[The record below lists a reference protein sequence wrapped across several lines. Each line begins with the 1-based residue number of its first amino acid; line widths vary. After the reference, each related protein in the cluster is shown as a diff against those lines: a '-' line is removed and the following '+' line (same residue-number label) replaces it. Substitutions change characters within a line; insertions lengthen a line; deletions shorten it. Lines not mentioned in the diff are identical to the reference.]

1 MKKILSIVLTIML
14 IISVC
19 PLGLFSITANA
30 ATGNTTEFAGG
41 TGTED
46 DPYLISTKYHLDN
59 VRNYLS
65 SNFKMINDIEF
76 TETDFSEDGDFYN
89 YGVCFKPIGDLKN
102 AFTGNFNGN
111 NFKIKNL
118 QIHKKNSDYVGLFGY
133 ISEGNICNLH
143 LENATV
149 EGNNYVSGVCG
160 YNYYSDITNIH
171 LINANVKGNDY
182 VGGICGYLDSYMRAF
197 ASAAGVVQID
207 YCYTSGS
214 IIGCDNVGGI
224 CGYMAGSSYIYYSS
238 YNVTRIDKFKNI
250 SIKNCLNEMFVS
262 GTSNIGGISGYAI
275 SGGCTIDSCSNNGT
289 IISENKA
296 GGIIGYSEQDLQ
308 YYLYKVR
315 TGNTTGAYYDKYEY
329 YYYYPKIS
337 NCVNKGDITANQS
350 GGIIGS
356 SDYISTQASRYTK
369 LEIHNGVSNSY
380 NIGKLTG
387 DTVGGILPGEFRGQI
402 ENCFYLDTSASEYSN
417 SYGTSISAND
427 MKLID
432 TFNTWDFDTVWTMAG
447 DKDYKY
453 PELQCFTLRGDLS
466 FEGDVAYKGTV
477 IPDISAVENAYSE
490 LTYDWYVD
498 GELVH
503 TGESYTFAESDIGK
517 TVKLKAT
524 SSHPMSLGGVWS
536 KGKVVTKA
544 TQTQTPT
551 IPTLTGK
558 TDYSFEI
565 TTTDT
570 QEYSIDNE
578 NWQTGGKFEN
588 LDPNKEYTVYSRILE
603 NDLYLLGESTQVL
616 KVTTDRRAISGNV
629 KILGTAQYGQTIT
642 ADVSEIL
649 PTDATF
655 GYEWK
660 VSGNTV
666 GTESSYTITEND
678 IGKAIILVINGS
690 GNYTGTLSSK
700 PVSATKATSQ
710 KPNVPEIS
718 KVTNT
723 TVTLVEKS
731 GCEYSLDKLNWQ
743 DSPMFN
749 GLNAAESY
757 TFYQRTKETNT
768 VFASDCSDGV
778 SVTTLKN
785 TVNAPEKPT
794 AKTVTNVSITLTLI
808 DGYEYSMDG
817 VTWQTSN
824 VFGDLIPNTEYAF
837 YQRKAE
843 TEVDYSSEKSEIL
856 LVKTLKNSVLAPD
869 APTVEKA
876 TDNSVTLTE
885 IGGYEYSK
893 DGITW
898 QKSNVFSDLTVLTTY
913 NFYQRI
919 AETNTDYASPCS
931 KATSFK
937 VKYVSSKANAPTL
950 KTVTNNTIEV
960 EKTDGYVYSIDGKTW
975 SANNVFENLK
985 PHTVYYV
992 YARIIETDTH
1002 YAGEVSDALSV
1013 TTLKN
1018 TVNAPSAPTVSTKT
1032 CDSVTLVSDSNYEY
1046 SKDGIT
1052 WQVSNIFTNLSPNTE
1067 YTFYQRF
1074 AETDICYASDKS
1086 DGLKV
1091 TTLKMTLSAPSAPE
1105 VSSKTHTSV
1114 VLVAKSGYEYSKDGT
1129 TWQSSNVFDNLDV
1142 YTQYRFYQRIAE
1154 TDTTYASEAS
1164 SALTV
1169 TTLKKTAPAP
1179 KDITVL
1185 RTTATSV
1192 TLAKYTGYEYSK
1204 DGTVYQASNVFS
1216 GLNANTTYKF
1226 YQRIAETDDTYASE
1240 SSVCSVKTSAKSACS
1255 ISPTAPIVAST
1266 SNYSIT
1272 LINKDGYEYSKN
1284 GTTWQKSNVFTG
1296 LSANTSYTFY
1306 QRIAETDSELASA
1319 KSSGVTAKTLK
1330 TVSATTAATNYDRLR
1345 SHISSYGTTNDDGNK
1360 ELVFKESSS
1369 NNYVFYFSLENT
1381 SSGIKFTYLA
1391 NSSQSSKIMVWTYFT
1406 LSKTSK
1412 TSPAYTQTAY
1422 YVSGKA
1428 VDSVS
1433 TTTTFNRSTYYST
1446 KTFSLNKKG
1455 TYITAS
1461 DFSGNYSDSLKLLS
1475 TYWDNYIYSKLG
1487 FGLKGL
1493 GFISFS
1499 GSGSLVCD
1507 PLASYHIGTR
1517 ETKNAYNATCTTDG
1531 YTGDKYC
1538 SCCGEKISSG
1548 SVIKC
1553 SGSHTYSNS
1562 CDKDCNVCGEQRV
1575 VEHTYSNE
1583 CDTTCNI
1590 CGHTRTEI
1598 QHVFDNDCDDTC
1610 NICSHKRK
1618 APHNYDNRED
1628 LICNDC
1634 GYERPLY
1641 VVGDTNDDDT
1651 ITDAD
1656 AIYLLMHTFF
1666 PEDYPVNQECDF
1678 NGDGKVNDADAEY
1691 LLMYTF
1697 FPEEYP
1703 LH

>member
-1 MKKILSIVLTIML
+1 MTQQISKMGRRFFALLLSAVL
-14 IISVC
+14 
-19 PLGLFSITANA
+19 LFSVMPITANA
-30 ATGNTTEFAGG
+30 ATATGNTAEFAGG
-41 TGTED
+41 SGTVD

-59 VRNYLS
+59 VRFYPS
-65 SNFKMINDIEF
+65 AHFKMISDIEF
-76 TETDFSEDGDFYN
+76 AESDFAEEGDFYN
-89 YGVCFKPIGDLKN
+89 DALGWEPIGYTTDS
-102 AFTGNFNGN
+102 FTGVFDGGMHSISNLYFNRTE
-111 NFKIKNL
+111 
-118 QIHKKNSDYVGLFGY
+118 DYLGLFG
-133 ISEGNICNLH
+133 
-143 LENATV
+143 TV
-149 EGNNYVSGVCG
+149 EDEGQISNVVLYNVKFTGKNYVGGIAGRLISSTISNCYVNGEIKG
-160 YNYYSDITNIH
+160 ENRIGGIAGEILKTSDIFCCV
-171 LINANVKGNDY
+171 ANGKVNGTES
-182 VGGICGYLDSYMRAF
+182 VGGICGYVGPYVYSSTDMF
-197 ASAAGVVQID
+197 ASICE
-207 YCYTSGS
+207 CY
-214 IIGCDNVGGI
+214 
-224 CGYMAGSSYIYYSS
+224 
-238 YNVTRIDKFKNI
+238 NI
-250 SIKNCLNEMFVS
+250 ASVS
-262 GTSNIGGISGYAI
+262 GNNNIGGIIGKTYTQSAYKDYQQPYSGVWVIAWKSPKDVRI
-275 SGGCTIDSCSNNGT
+275 SDCYNNGIVT
-289 IISENKA
+289 CEN
-296 GGIIGYSEQDLQ
+296 
-308 YYLYKVR
+308 
-315 TGNTTGAYYDKYEY
+315 
-329 YYYYPKIS
+329 
-337 NCVNKGDITANQS
+337 
-350 GGIIGS
+350 GS
-356 SDYISTQASRYTK
+356 
-369 LEIHNGVSNSY
+369 
-380 NIGKLTG
+380 
-387 DTVGGILPGEFRGQI
+387 VGGIVGCIDAYDYLNGHKTIIINCYNCGLVVTTVSSNGAIFGNHFRYSI
-402 ENCFYLDTSASEYSN
+402 EDTYYLKGCISESN
-417 SYGTSISAND
+417 NNYGTEKTVNQ
-427 MKLID
+427 MK
-432 TFNTWDFDTVWTMAG
+432 TQSSFKNWDFDTVWTMAG
-447 DKDYKY
+447 DENYKY
-453 PELQCFTLRGDLS
+453 PELQCFTPQGELLLDGAT
-466 FEGDVAYKGTV
+466 AYNSKV
-477 IPDISAVENAYSE
+477 IPDISQLKNVYSE
-490 LTYDWYVD
+490 LTYDWYIDNEKVY
-498 GELVH
+498 
-503 TGESYTFAESDIGK
+503 TGESYTFSESDIGK

-524 SSHPMSLGGVWS
+524 SSHPMSLGSVWS
-536 KGKVVTKA
+536 EEKVVAKA
-544 TQTQTPT
+544 EQPETPT
-551 IPTLTGK
+551 VPTLTGK

-603 NDLYLLGESTQVL
+603 NDLYLLGDSTEVL

-642 ADVSEIL
+642 ADISEIL
-649 PTDATF
+649 PTDATLA
-655 GYEWK
+655 YEWK

-666 GTESSYTITEND
+666 GTESSYTVTEND
-678 IGKAIILVINGS
+678 IGKGIILVVS
-690 GNYTGTLSSK
+690 GIGDYTGIVSSVS
-700 PVSATKATSQ
+700 VSATKADSQ
-710 KPNVPEIS
+710 KPNTPETVDIS
-718 KVTNT
+718 NT
-723 TVTLVEKS
+723 TVTLVKKS

-743 DSPMFN
+743 DSPIFN
-749 GLNAAESY
+749 GLNAATKY
-757 TFYQRTKETNT
+757 TFYQRIKETNT
-768 VFASDCSDGV
+768 TFTSDCSEGLT
-778 SVTTLKN
+778 VTTLKN

-794 AKTVTNVSITLTLI
+794 AKNVTNTSVTLTLI

-817 VTWQTSN
+817 VVWQTSN
-824 VFGDLIPNTEYAF
+824 VFGDLAPNTEYVF

-843 TEVDYSSEKSEIL
+843 TDVDYASEKSECALIT
-856 LVKTLKNSVLAPD
+856 TLKNSVSTPA

-893 DGITW
+893 DGTTW

-913 NFYQRI
+913 NFYQRV

-931 KATSFK
+931 QATSFK
-937 VKYVSSKANAPTL
+937 VKYISSKANAPIL

-985 PHTVYYV
+985 PHTVYSV
-992 YARIIETDTH
+992 YARILETDTH

-1018 TVNAPSAPTVSTKT
+1018 TVNAPSAPVVSAKT

-1046 SKDGIT
+1046 SKDGEV
-1052 WQVSNIFTNLSPNTE
+1052 WQVSNVFTNLSPNSE
-1067 YTFYQRF
+1067 YTFYQRL

-1091 TTLKMTLSAPSAPE
+1091 ITLKMTVSAPSAPQ

-1114 VLVAKSGYEYSKDGT
+1114 VLVAESGYEYSKDGT

-1142 YTQYRFYQRIAE
+1142 YTQYNFYQRIAE

-1179 KDITVL
+1179 KDVTVL
-1185 RTTATSV
+1185 RITTTAV

-1226 YQRIAETDDTYASE
+1226 YQRIAETSNTYASAV
-1240 SSVCSVKTSAKSACS
+1240 SPAYSVKTSAKGACS
-1255 ISPTAPIVAST
+1255 ISPTSPIVAST
-1266 SNYSIT
+1266 SNYSVT
-1272 LINKDGYEYSKN
+1272 LVNKKGYEYSKN
-1284 GTTWQKSNVFTG
+1284 GTTWQKSNVFSG

-1306 QRIAETDSELASA
+1306 QRIAETDTELASA
-1319 KSSGVTAKTLK
+1319 KSSGVTVKTLK
-1330 TVSATTAATNYDRLR
+1330 TVSATTSATNYDKLR
-1345 SHISSYGTTNDDGNK
+1345 NYIASYGTTNKDGNK
-1360 ELVFKESSS
+1360 EIVFTQTS
-1369 NNYVFYFSLENT
+1369 NQYTFYYGLRNT
-1381 SSGIKFTYLA
+1381 SSGIEFICLVD
-1391 NSSQSSKIMVWTYFT
+1391 SSQTSKVAGQTYFT
-1406 LSKTSK
+1406 LTKNSKWLSVYTSMLYYLNGKCVDAASDTDKIDRSTHSASKTYS
-1412 TSPAYTQTAY
+1412 
-1422 YVSGKA
+1422 SGE
-1428 VDSVS
+1428 
-1433 TTTTFNRSTYYST
+1433 
-1446 KTFSLNKKG
+1446 KG
-1455 TYITAS
+1455 NIYISSS
-1461 DFSGNYSDSLKLLS
+1461 DFTKNYNNTLTLLCQV
-1475 TYWDNYIYSKLG
+1475 TDNYIYSKLG

-1493 GFISFS
+1493 GFVSYS
-1499 GSGSLVCD
+1499 GKGTAVCD
-1507 PLASYHIGTR
+1507 IPSAYHIGTT
-1517 ETKNAYNATCTTDG
+1517 ETRNAYNATCTTDG

-1553 SGSHTYSNS
+1553 SGSHKYSNS
-1562 CDKDCNVCGEQRV
+1562 CDKDCNVCGEERV

-1634 GYERPLY
+1634 GYERPPY
-1641 VVGDTNDDDT
+1641 IVGDVNDDDT

-1678 NGDGKVNDADAEY
+1678 NGDKKINDADAEY

>member
-1 MKKILSIVLTIML
+1 MTQQINKIGQRIFAILLSALL
-14 IISVC
+14 
-19 PLGLFSITANA
+19 LFSVMPITANA
-30 ATGNTTEFAGG
+30 VTGNTTEFAGG

-59 VRNYLS
+59 VRFYPS
-65 SNFKMINDIEF
+65 AHFKMISDIEF
-76 TETDFSEDGDFYN
+76 TESDFAEEGDFYN
-89 YGVCFKPIGDLKN
+89 DALGWEPIGYTTDS
-102 AFTGNFNGN
+102 FTGVFDGGMHSISNLYFNRTVD
-111 NFKIKNL
+111 KL
-118 QIHKKNSDYVGLFGY
+118 GLFGTVKDDAQ
-133 ISEGNICNLH
+133 ISNVVL
-143 LENATV
+143 
-149 EGNNYVSGVCG
+149 Y
-160 YNYYSDITNIH
+160 
-171 LINANVKGNDY
+171 NVKFIGKEYVGGIAGDLLNAEISNCYTNGEIHGYSSIGGIVGRMNYSTVISCNNNAEIIGDSY
-182 VGGICGYLDSYMRAF
+182 VGGICGEVKSEKYYDCK
-197 ASAAGVVQID
+197 ID
-207 YCYTSGS
+207 QCYNNATILGE
-214 IIGCDNVGGI
+214 GCV
-224 CGYMAGSSYIYYSS
+224 
-238 YNVTRIDKFKNI
+238 
-250 SIKNCLNEMFVS
+250 
-262 GTSNIGGISGYAI
+262 
-275 SGGCTIDSCSNNGT
+275 
-289 IISENKA
+289 
-296 GGIIGYSEQDLQ
+296 GGIIGCAFVYSGEEI
-308 YYLYKVR
+308 YVSNCYNRGYIKKS
-315 TGNTTGAYYDKYEY
+315 TDKYMNIGGVLGQSYAYESY
-329 YYYYPKIS
+329 IYLT
-337 NCVNKGDITANQS
+337 NC
-350 GGIIGS
+350 
-356 SDYISTQASRYTK
+356 
-369 LEIHNGVSNSY
+369 Y
-380 NIGKLTG
+380 NIGASSGYPVVAERYGSKLSLDGCYYLKDCALNTNG
-387 DTVGGILPGEFRGQI
+387 RGTEKTVNQ
-402 ENCFYLDTSASEYSN
+402 
-417 SYGTSISAND
+417 
-427 MKLID
+427 MK
-432 TFNTWDFDTVWTMAG
+432 TQSSFKNWDFDTVWTMGG
-447 DKDYKY
+447 DENYKY
-453 PELQCFTLRGDLS
+453 PELQCFTPQGELLLDGAT
-466 FEGDVAYKGTV
+466 AYNSTV
-477 IPDISAVENAYSE
+477 TPDISQLKNIYSE

-498 GELVH
+498 SELVH

-524 SSHPMSLGGVWS
+524 SSHPMSLGSVWS

-642 ADVSEIL
+642 ADISEIL
-649 PTDATF
+649 PTDATL

-666 GTESSYTITEND
+666 GTESSYTVTEND
-678 IGKAIILVINGS
+678 IGKAIVLVINGR
-690 GNYTGTLSSK
+690 GNYTGTLSST

-743 DSPMFN
+743 DSPIFN

-794 AKTVTNVSITLTLI
+794 AKTVTNVSVTLTLI

-817 VTWQTSN
+817 ATWQTSN
-824 VFGDLIPNTEYAF
+824 IFGDLMPNTEYAF

-885 IGGYEYSK
+885 ISGYEYSK

-975 SANNVFENLK
+975 NANNVFENLK
-985 PHTVYYV
+985 PHTVYSV
-992 YARIIETDTH
+992 YARILETDTH
-1002 YAGEVSDALSV
+1002 YAGEASDALSV

-1018 TVNAPSAPTVSTKT
+1018 TVNAPSAPTVSAKT

-1052 WQVSNIFTNLSPNTE
+1052 WQVSNVFTNLSPNTE

-1091 TTLKMTLSAPSAPE
+1091 TTLKMTVSAPSAPE

-1240 SSVCSVKTSAKSACS
+1240 SSVYSVKTSAKSACS

-1272 LINKDGYEYSKN
+1272 LVNKDGYEYSKN

-1345 SHISSYGTTNDDGNK
+1345 SHISSYGTKNDDGNK

-1391 NSSQSSKIMVWTYFT
+1391 NSSQSSKVMVWTHFT

-1412 TSPAYTQTAY
+1412 TLPAYTQTAY

-1428 VDSVS
+1428 VDSVA
-1433 TTTTFNRSTYYST
+1433 TTTSFDRSTYYST

-1507 PLASYHIGTR
+1507 PLASYHIGTT
-1517 ETKNAYNATCTTDG
+1517 ETRSAYKSTCTTDG

-1538 SCCGEKISSG
+1538 TCCGEKVSSG
-1548 SVIKC
+1548 SIIKC
-1553 SGSHTYSNS
+1553 SGSHKYSNS
-1562 CDKDCNVCGEQRV
+1562 CDKDCNVCGEERV

-1598 QHVFDNDCDDTC
+1598 QHVFDNNCDDTC

-1634 GYERPLY
+1634 GYERPPY
-1641 VVGDTNDDDT
+1641 IVGDTNDDDT

-1656 AIYLLMHTFF
+1656 AIYLLM
-1666 PEDYPVNQECDF
+1666 
-1678 NGDGKVNDADAEY
+1678 
-1691 LLMYTF
+1691 YTF

>member
-1 MKKILSIVLTIML
+1 MTQQINKIGQRIFAILLSALL
-14 IISVC
+14 
-19 PLGLFSITANA
+19 LFSVMPITANA
-30 ATGNTTEFAGG
+30 VTGNTTEFAGG

-76 TETDFSEDGDFYN
+76 TETDFSEEKDGDFYN
-89 YGVCFKPIGDLKN
+89 YGVCFKPIGDSKN

-118 QIHKKNSDYVGLFGY
+118 QIHKKNSDYVGLFGWVTGGKIY
-133 ISEGNICNLH
+133 NLH
-143 LENATV
+143 LV
-149 EGNNYVSGVCG
+149 
-160 YNYYSDITNIH
+160 
-171 LINANVKGNDY
+171 NANIEGKNY
-182 VGGICGYLDSYMRAF
+182 VGGICGHLYSPTVGSSSKVKTA
-197 ASAAGVVQID
+197 QID
-207 YCYTSGS
+207 FCYVSGN
-214 IIGCDNVGGI
+214 IIGYGSYIGGI
-224 CGYMAGSSYIYYSS
+224 CGFMKADTYSS
-238 YNVTRIDKFKNI
+238 YGGMGIGTRSYYAKAEITSCFNEAKVTGSD
-250 SIKNCLNEMFVS
+250 SV
-262 GTSNIGGISGYAI
+262 GGITAYAR
-275 SGGCTIDSCSNNGT
+275 SGGCTIEFCSNNGT
-289 IISENKA
+289 IVGESSA
-296 GGIIGYSEQDLQ
+296 GGIIGYCDGSSSS
-308 YYLYKVR
+308 YYSGSSY
-315 TGNTTGAYYDKYEY
+315 NYANIY
-329 YYYYPKIS
+329 
-337 NCVNKGDITANQS
+337 NCVNKGNINADKC
-350 GGIIGS
+350 GGIIGCV
-356 SDYISTQASRYTK
+356 SRNSGY
-369 LEIHNGVSNSY
+369 GGAYYSY
-380 NIGKLTG
+380 NIGNLTG
-387 DTVGGILPGEFRGQI
+387 NTVGGILSTGECSTSC
-402 ENCFYLDTSASEYSN
+402 CFYLDTSASEYSN
-417 SYGTSISAND
+417 SYGTSISADD

-432 TFNTWDFDTVWTMAG
+432 TFNAWDFDTVWTMAG

-524 SSHPMSLGGVWS
+524 SSHPMSLGSVWS
-536 KGKVVTKA
+536 EEKVVTKA

-649 PTDATF
+649 PTDATL

-743 DSPMFN
+743 DSPIFN

-794 AKTVTNVSITLTLI
+794 AKTITNVSVTLTLI

-869 APTVEKA
+869 APTIEKA

-885 IGGYEYSK
+885 IGEYEYSK

-985 PHTVYYV
+985 PHTVYSV

-1018 TVNAPSAPTVSTKT
+1018 TVNAPSAPTVSSKT

-1052 WQVSNIFTNLSPNTE
+1052 WQVSNVFTNLSPNTE

-1091 TTLKMTLSAPSAPE
+1091 TTLKMTVSAPSAPE

-1240 SSVCSVKTSAKSACS
+1240 SSVCSVKTSAKSSCS

-1266 SNYSIT
+1266 SNYSVT
-1272 LINKDGYEYSKN
+1272 LVNKDGYEYSKN
-1284 GTTWQKSNVFTG
+1284 GTTWQKSNVFSG

-1345 SHISSYGTTNDDGNK
+1345 SHISSYGTKNDDGNK

-1391 NSSQSSKIMVWTYFT
+1391 NSSQSSKVMVWTYFT

-1412 TSPAYTQTAY
+1412 TLPAYTQTVY

-1428 VDSVS
+1428 VDSVA
-1433 TTTTFNRSTYYST
+1433 TTTSFDRSTYYST

-1562 CDKDCNVCGEQRV
+1562 CDKDCNVCGEERV

-1634 GYERPLY
+1634 GYERPPY